1 MGLKSQKKGAAG
13 ERELADCLRR
23 AGYPVSWGGNRTFG
37 CTPDLSGLPGIHIE
51 CKRVEALNVTRAMEQ
66 AERDA
71 DRFRDGAPAVFH
83 RRNQKPW
90 LVTMLLEDWLR
101 LYSSSNPTPEI
112 PGYSDRNA
120 HARFFTYDPTTALEK
135 GDNMS
140 TWKTETPVTAD
151 TGRNVLEYFKDS
163 GQLSNS
169 IKNQFGMDAETY
181 QQAWSIYQNDDLKA
195 DQKRQQLS
203 ALGYN
208 GSALYKALG
217 QNLG

>member
-140 TWKTETPVTAD
+140 TGKTETPVTAD

-163 GQLSNS
+163 GQLSISKPNWTD
-169 IKNQFGMDAETY
+169 KEGNERRGKTVFLDLNAVAETP
-181 QQAWSIYQNDDLKA
+181 AAISLLETVVKNLKT
-195 DQKRQQLS
+195 
-203 ALGYN
+203 N
-208 GSALYKALG
+208 M
-217 QNLG
+217 

>member
-1 MGLKSQKKGAAG
+1 MSVSQQRKGADG
-13 ERELADCLRR
+13 EKELTSILRR
-23 AGYPVSWGGNRTFG
+23 AGYPVSWGGNKTYG
-37 CTPDLSGLPGIHIE
+37 AVPDVSGLPGIHIE

-71 DRFRDGAPAVFH
+71 DRFLDGAPAVFH

-101 LYSSSNPTPEI
+101 LYSTSTPTPEI

-163 GQLSNS
+163 GQLSISKPNWTD
-169 IKNQFGMDAETY
+169 KEGNERRGKTVFL
-181 QQAWSIYQNDDLKA
+181 DLA
-195 DQKRQQLS
+195 AVAS
-203 ALGYN
+203 TPTAVAL
-208 GSALYKALG
+208 LDEVVKTLKK
-217 QNLG
+217 

>member
-1 MGLKSQKKGAAG
+1 MSRSQQRKGADG
-13 ERELADCLRR
+13 EKELTSLLRR
-23 AGYPVSWGGNRTFG
+23 AGYPVSWGGNKTYG
-37 CTPDLSGLPGIHIE
+37 AVPDVSGLPGIHIE

-120 HARFFTYDPTTALEK
+120 HARFFTYDPTTDEK

-163 GQLSNS
+163 GQLSISKPTWTDKEGNERRGKTVFLDLNAVASTHAAVS
-169 IKNQFGMDAETY
+169 IIKQVVKSLE
-181 QQAWSIYQNDDLKA
+181 K
-195 DQKRQQLS
+195 
-203 ALGYN
+203 
-208 GSALYKALG
+208 
-217 QNLG
+217 